1 MHPHKSPYQL
11 PGRCAHAHRSPHRN
25 THTNPHEGKHTDSL
39 THTLFFQARSWG
51 SQRGTAQPACAP
63 WPFLASTW
71 APPSL
76 TDRKSP
82 GHSLPPPPPV
92 TVRTGDFLGCQ
103 FSLQSGTLGTGGT
116 SWSCLGGPGDASL
129 QQSYCPHYCQQP
141 TWARDKDLQPTSTA
155 PYSTPTS
162 GHASISLAVKKALT
176 KRPRLCGLRLRIS
189 WFWCRDRGRQTSLG
203 GVSSEQGESPLPA
216 LADPHSQGGQSGEG

>member
-1 MHPHKSPYQL
+1 MPTLTEAHIGTHTPTHTRVSTQILSHTPCFFKLAAGAARGAPLSQPAL
-11 PGRCAHAHRSPHRN
+11 PGPSSP
-25 THTNPHEGKHTDSL
+25 PHGH
-39 THTLFFQARSWG
+39 H
-51 SQRGTAQPACAP
+51 PV
-63 WPFLASTW
+63 
-71 APPSL
+71 SL

-92 TVRTGDFLGCQ
+92 TVRTGAFLGCQ

-141 TWARDKDLQPTSTA
+141 TWAKDKDLQPTSTA